1 MSPCQH
7 GGTCH
12 GVCDVTKRR
21 YRCTCAQGFSGYKC
35 QIRLPRSFKDVMVLE
50 NATSTGIYNIVDE
63 DNKPFPVYCDF
74 GSESRAAWTLIQ
86 SCSLR
91 NFLDHFQRR
100 SFYAYNM
107 PINPNSTGWQSYRH
121 SLPRM
126 QSIRNASTHWRAT
139 CNFPTDGVDYRDYW
153 RVSLQNLDL
162 TVDNKKGDHCLFS
175 EHVNVRGNECT
186 NCTVWCIYSSTLDL
200 HMDSWGGTGGCSF
213 NGRPGGIRYED
224 NFGYYT
230 SRNHNFRCTSSIN
243 STTQFWLGSF

>member
-1 MSPCQH
+1 
-7 GGTCH
+7 
-12 GVCDVTKRR
+12 
-21 YRCTCAQGFSGYKC
+21 
-35 QIRLPRSFKDVMVLE
+35 MVLE

-74 GSESRAAWTLIQ
+74 GSESGAAWTLIQ

-100 SFYAYNM
+100 PFYAYNM
-107 PINPNSTGWQSYRH
+107 PINPNSPGWQSYRL

-139 CNFPTDGVDYRDYW
+139 CNFPTDGVGYRDYW
-153 RVSLQNLDL
+153 RVSLQNLDF
-162 TVDNKKGDHCLFS
+162 TVDNKKEDHCLFS

-230 SRNHNFRCTSSIN
+230 SHNHNCRCTSSIN
-243 STTQFWLGSF
+243 SKTQFWLGSF

>member
-1 MSPCQH
+1 
-7 GGTCH
+7 
-12 GVCDVTKRR
+12 
-21 YRCTCAQGFSGYKC
+21 
-35 QIRLPRSFKDVMVLE
+35 MVLE

-74 GSESRAAWTLIQ
+74 GSESGAAWTLIQ

-91 NFLDHFQRR
+91 NFLDHFQRGP
-100 SFYAYNM
+100 FYAYNM
-107 PINPNSTGWQSYRH
+107 PMNPNSPGWQSYRL

-126 QSIRNASTHWRAT
+126 QSIRKTHPLIGEQLVIFQQMEWT
-139 CNFPTDGVDYRDYW
+139 TEITEEFHCKTW
-153 RVSLQNLDL
+153 IWLWII
-162 TVDNKKGDHCLFS
+162 KKGITAFFS

-230 SRNHNFRCTSSIN
+230 SHNHNCRCTSSIN
-243 STTQFWLGSF
+243 SKTQFWLGSF

>member
-1 MSPCQH
+1 M
-7 GGTCH
+7 
-12 GVCDVTKRR
+12 
-21 YRCTCAQGFSGYKC
+21 
-35 QIRLPRSFKDVMVLE
+35 LE
-50 NATSTGIYNIVDE
+50 NATSKAIYNIVDE

-74 GSESRAAWTLIQ
+74 GSESGAAWTLIQ

-100 SFYAYNM
+100 PFYAYNM
-107 PINPNSTGWQSYRH
+107 PINILIHLGG
-121 SLPRM
+121 
-126 QSIRNASTHWRAT
+126 RAT
-139 CNFPTDGVDYRDYW
+139 VSHYPVCSRYGTHPLIGVQLLIFQQMEW
-153 RVSLQNLDL
+153 TTEITGEFHCKTWIWLWII
-162 TVDNKKGDHCLFS
+162 KKGITAFFS